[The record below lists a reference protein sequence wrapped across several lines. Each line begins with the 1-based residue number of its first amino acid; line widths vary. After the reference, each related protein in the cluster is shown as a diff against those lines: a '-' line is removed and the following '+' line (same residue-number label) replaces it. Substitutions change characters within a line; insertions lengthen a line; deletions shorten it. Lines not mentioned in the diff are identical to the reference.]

1 MSWILTVLLMVFMF
15 CCGVAIVSF
24 PWILM
29 GRNTSYHIHR
39 CFATPCIAAEWFS
52 PELKSVVQ
60 TASISFSFLMI
71 FVAVQSSSLILAQ
84 LGTGG
89 LFLYFCGVC
98 GAMTLFIA
106 MFVPETRGQMYQ
118 YQQK

>member
-1 MSWILTVLLMVFMF
+1 MTVLLMIFMF

-29 GRNTSYHIHR
+29 GRNTSYSQM
-39 CFATPCIAAEWFS
+39 FSNTLYYCIAAEWFS

-60 TASISFSFLMI
+60 TASISLGFLMMW
-71 FVAVQSSSLILAQ
+71 VAVQSSSLILAH

-106 MFVPETRGQMYQ
+106 IFVPETGGQMYQ